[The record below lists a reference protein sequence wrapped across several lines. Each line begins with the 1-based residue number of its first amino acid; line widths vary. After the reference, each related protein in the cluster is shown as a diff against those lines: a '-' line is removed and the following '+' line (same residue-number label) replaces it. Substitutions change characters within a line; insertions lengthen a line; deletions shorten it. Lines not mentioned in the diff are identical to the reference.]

1 MRGYYGR
8 ETEPHRIRLGADGKR
23 ESIGM
28 RQSLLRYAVAAAFL
42 TAAALPARAADLVVG
57 VGDWPSARATAHLV
71 KAIAETRL
79 GATVELKS
87 GATAELWEAA
97 GAGEIDILPEVWLPN
112 DRAQVVEHVDRTHRV
127 ALLPRGVPARQGLC
141 TTKQAAEA
149 FGIHSVADLSSP
161 KTAGLLDTD
170 SDGTGEMWI
179 GAEGWNST
187 RVEQI
192 RARSYG
198 YDKTMTLIEADEPVA
213 MAAVDVASALGEPIV
228 FYCYE
233 PHHMFAL
240 HDLVMLD
247 EPGHDPTTWTIRSP
261 ADDPDWLT
269 NSTASTA
276 WAVSFI
282 HMAHRSG
289 LETEQPDVTDMLAR
303 MDLQPDAIEAMTY
316 ALIVERKEPDVFARE
331 WIAANA
337 DRINGWLGQ

>member
-1 MRGYYGR
+1 MR
-8 ETEPHRIRLGADGKR
+8 
-23 ESIGM
+23 
-28 RQSLLRYAVAAAFL
+28 LRVLQWVTAAAL
-42 TAAALPARAADLVVG
+42 ASAAALPARAADVVIG

-79 GATVELKS
+79 GATVELRS

-97 GAGEIDILPEVWLPN
+97 GAGEIDILPEIWLPN
-112 DRAQVVEHVDRTHRV
+112 DRAQVARHVDRTHAV
-127 ALLPRGVPARQGLC
+127 TLLPRGVPARQGLC
-141 TTKQAAEA
+141 TTQQAAEE
-149 FGIHSVADLSSP
+149 FGIRSVDDLSSR
-161 KTAGLLDTD
+161 KTAELLDTD
-170 SDGTGEMWI
+170 ADGTGEIWI

-192 RARSYG
+192 RAKSYG
-198 YDKTMTLIEADEPVA
+198 YNRTMTLIEADEPVA
-213 MAAVDVASALGEPIV
+213 MAGIDVAAALGEPIV

-261 ADDPDWLT
+261 DEDPDWLA

-282 HMAHRSG
+282 HMAHRTG
-289 LETEQPDVTDMLAR
+289 LETEQPEVTDMLAR

-337 DRINGWLGQ
+337 DRVNGWLGQ